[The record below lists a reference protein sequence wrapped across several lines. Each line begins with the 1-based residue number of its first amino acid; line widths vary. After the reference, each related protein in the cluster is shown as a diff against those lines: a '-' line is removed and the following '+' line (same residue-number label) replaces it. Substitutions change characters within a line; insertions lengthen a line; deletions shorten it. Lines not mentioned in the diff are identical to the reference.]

1 MYIRNNQ
8 QRSFDQK
15 PSRSRIMIDGKDR
28 RRTPIDQCKQGMEGT
43 FEVYVLVTLDI
54 DGRLSFDNPDA
65 LLQCQRFKY
74 KS

>member
-1 MYIRNNQ
+1 MHIGKNQ

-15 PSRSRIMIDGKDR
+15 PSRSRIMADGRDG
-28 RRTPIDQCKQGMEGT
+28 RRTLINQRRQGVEGT
-43 FEVYVLVTLDI
+43 FEVSDI

-74 KS
+74 NS